1 MNSMSFGDLSFAEGH
16 VGINTRNV
24 PKVHKK
30 YNNTNTLH
38 EPKGEKADYQ
48 INQGLKEWRIGP

>member
-1 MNSMSFGDLSFAEGH
+1 MSFSGLPFAKGH

-24 PKVHKK
+24 LKVHKK
-30 YNNTNTLH
+30 YNNTNTQY
-38 EPKGEKADYQ
+38 EPKAEKAHYQ